1 MNVSDN
7 SAGGEAGQ
15 FHSTRWTL
23 VMVSADGPSQS
34 VSLALC
40 DAPIAAEGGPMAVKA
55 ESGGSVERL
64 AALPDYHTDHGFQ
77 MSDRLPTSGMY
88 VAVELR

>member
-1 MNVSDN
+1 M
-7 SAGGEAGQ
+7 
-15 FHSTRWTL
+15 
-23 VMVSADGPSQS
+23 
-34 VSLALC
+34 
-40 DAPIAAEGGPMAVKA
+40 KA

>member
-40 DAPIAAEGGPMAVKA
+40 DAPIAAEGGLGR
-55 ESGGSVERL
+55 ESGIWRICGAISSP
-64 AALPDYHTDHGFQ
+64 AGLP
-77 MSDRLPTSGMY
+77 
-88 VAVELR
+88 